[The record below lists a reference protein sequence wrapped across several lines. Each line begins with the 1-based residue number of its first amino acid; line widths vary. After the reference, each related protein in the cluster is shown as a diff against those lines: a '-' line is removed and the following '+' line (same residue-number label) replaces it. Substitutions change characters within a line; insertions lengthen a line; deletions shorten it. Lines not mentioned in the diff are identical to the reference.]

1 MTKYFRALLID
12 PERQTIRIVATTGRI
27 EDVCSLIGASH
38 LDSFRIAEHETS
50 VDYGWVDELGLR
62 TNGKPFHAF
71 KRDIRS
77 HDPIAGRCLVLGA
90 DKEGETTNAR
100 MPVDYLR
107 QHIVW
112 LGLII
117 PEVFWEETDHG
128 SRAIV
133 TYARVKA

>member
-1 MTKYFRALLID
+1 MTNQFRALLID
-12 PERQTIRIVATTGRI
+12 PERQTVRTVAITGRI
-27 EDVCSLIGASH
+27 EEICSLIGVNH
-38 LDSFRIAEHETS
+38 LDSFRVAEHETS
-50 VDYGWVDELGLR
+50 FDYGWVDDLGLR

-71 KRDIRS
+71 KCDIRG
-77 HDPIAGRCLVLGA
+77 HDPIAGRGPGPRCRQGGRDHQRA
-90 DKEGETTNAR
+90 DAGRLPAPAYR
-100 MPVDYLR
+100 L
-107 QHIVW
+107 